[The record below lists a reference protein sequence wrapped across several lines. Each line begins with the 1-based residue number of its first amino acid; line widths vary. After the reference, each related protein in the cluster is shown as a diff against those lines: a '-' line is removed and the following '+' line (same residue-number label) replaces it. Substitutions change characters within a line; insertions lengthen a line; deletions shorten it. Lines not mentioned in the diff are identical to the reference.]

1 MTDKSI
7 SVRIVEERPVGFLV
21 ELIESKSTMMVPKK
35 TFLKRAERG
44 FYEVQNMSFLQSRI

>member
-1 MTDKSI
+1 MTDQSI

-21 ELIESKSTMMVPKK
+21 ELVENKSTMMVPKK

-44 FYEVQNMSFLQSRI
+44 FYNVLNMGFLQSKI